1 MVAVRKKNEEQ
12 QELLEVSAESA
23 DTPASPY
30 ERHASIMLERSTAV
44 DKAMKKLDQAMI
56 NKALTLLEASGEGA
70 GDLKIK
76 QIETAIEIYKALVTI
91 AFLIRAADDMGVFS
105 RRA

>member
-1 MVAVRKKNEEQ
+1 MVAARKKTEEQ
-12 QELLEVSAESA
+12 QEILDTLAET
-23 DTPASPY
+23 DVPASPY

-44 DKAMKKLDQAMI
+44 DKAMKELDQAMI

-76 QIETAIEIYKALVTI
+76 QIETAIEIYKALQ
-91 AFLIRAADDMGVFS
+91 AL
-105 RRA
+105 